1 MVKEIDVT
9 KYMDEEKED
18 VSKVFDLSNSKELEE
33 LIDEVETQSIY
44 FKPEVDITY
53 KVNLTSTMVQ
63 KVDKV
68 FEKDGKKEEI
78 VKYAIGIKATDKKG
92 TEFVGIWEV
101 GKSIL
106 QTILKDFDVN
116 TTFKITK
123 TGTGLST
130 KYSVIKDF

>member
-9 KYMDEEKED
+9 KYMNEEKED